1 MKKHSPLVSRMRHGT
16 VSYTEGLNAHLVSE
30 TSAYMMRFVSG
41 EHHNPD
47 LNYIGK
53 FALSELPRE
62 LGFKVVLTGEGMV
75 EKGQMSCA

>member
-16 VSYTEGLNAHLVSE
+16 VSNTEGLKAPLVSE
-30 TSAYMMRFVSG
+30 TSTYMLPFALG

-47 LNYIGK
+47 LNYVGK

-62 LGFKVVLTGEGMV
+62 LGFKVVLTGEGKI
-75 EKGQMSCA
+75 EKGQMSYA